1 MIFRFDTEIQR
12 AKDELNHE
20 RTLKDKIN
28 REKEKALTEKY
39 QLEHDL
45 AVSFNNLAP
54 PVQWVYGG
62 FLATEEKRGFLFRD
76 WIGGGL
82 ASWLG
87 RWTGNPKFPGSN
99 PPPCHLMDLCLG
111 VRIHLFHAKCN

>member
-1 MIFRFDTEIQR
+1 MIKICCEKNSALVACYNFTNCFVVSFRFDSEIQR

-45 AVSFNNLAP
+45 AVSYLGP
-54 PVQWVYGG
+54 PPPGVLRFPLYGG
-62 FLATEEKRGFLFRD
+62 KEDLFCFRN
-76 WIGGGL
+76 WHRFI
-82 ASWLG
+82 
-87 RWTGNPKFPGSN
+87 
-99 PPPCHLMDLCLG
+99 
-111 VRIHLFHAKCN
+111 I